1 MNRVGQLLQSE
12 LNHLVDR
19 IASATRQGMVAD
31 CLERQPELA
40 ARLGEVENELSSAR
54 QRLLQDYDSW
64 RQALEECGDLWAL
77 IELEG
82 EAGSPGERRTASEGW
97 DGVPSHLVP
106 SHFSPGMVAP
116 VKPALGVEQHRAV
129 KALASASRRLSTT
142 AA

>member
-19 IASATRQGMVAD
+19 IASVTRQGMVAD

-40 ARLGEVENELSSAR
+40 ARLGEAENELSSAR

-82 EAGSPGERRTASEGW
+82 EAVSLSERGTASESW
-97 DGVPSHLVP
+97 DGVPSH
-106 SHFSPGMVAP
+106 FSAAMAAP
-116 VKPALGVEQHRAV
+116 VRPALGVEQHRAV
-129 KALASASRRLSTT
+129 KALASASRCLPTT